1 MAPDFCLSLKWASEG
16 GQSSRFPL
24 AVVLVAHLG
33 PFCSPF
39 AFHMHLSYLNVTDRC
54 TS

>member
-16 GQSSRFPL
+16 GQSSRFSL
-24 AVVLVAHLG
+24 AVVLVARLG